1 MTLPTCT
8 CIPSS
13 ASCPRLA
20 YFSNNWK
27 GAKPI
32 RLLISVAVGLII
44 CFAVPK
50 PVQIPRK
57 GWQLLSIFLAT
68 ITGLILG
75 PLPVGAWAFVCLMAL
90 VATRTLTF
98 VAAFSAFTN
107 DTIWLI
113 VTSFFFSRGFVKTGL
128 GDRIAMLFVRWLGK
142 STLGLSYGLV
152 LSELVISPAMPSTTA
167 RAGGIFIPIIR
178 SLADSVDSQP
188 RDATSRKLGA
198 YLVQSQLQ
206 SSANSSA
213 LFLTAAAQNLLCI
226 KLAEAL
232 GVEIPSVWIY
242 WFKTALFPA
251 IFAIAVTPYLVYKL
265 FPPEIK
271 NTPNAPVMAAER
283 LKEMGSP
290 SLDEWLM
297 IGIMIFTVVLWM
309 AGNALKIASVLAAMM
324 GLSLLLLFGVIN
336 WDDCLSEKSAWD
348 TLVWFAVLIGMAN
361 QLTTL
366 GVVSWISNGVANT
379 LSSGSMSLP
388 AKFFIMQAAYF
399 GIHYMFASQTA
410 HVGALYSAFLA
421 MQLKSGVPGRLATL
435 ALAYNTNLFGS
446 ITHYSSGQAAVY
458 FGAGYVNLKDAFRL
472 GIIVALVNIT
482 IWIAIASLWWKLL
495 GLY

>member
-1 MTLPTCT
+1 MTLPTIT
-8 CIPSS
+8 CNPSS
-13 ASCPRLA
+13 SCPRFA
-20 YFSNNWK
+20 NFWSNWK

-32 RLLISVAVGLII
+32 RLLISIAVGLII

-50 PVQIPRK
+50 PDKIPIK
-57 GWQLLSIFLAT
+57 GWQLLSIFLTT
-68 ITGLILG
+68 ITGLIIS

-98 VAAFSAFTN
+98 AAAFAAFTN

-128 GDRIAMLFVRWLGK
+128 GDRIAMLFVRGLGK

-167 RAGGIFIPIIR
+167 RSGGIFLPIIR
-178 SLADSVDSQP
+178 SLAVSVDSHP
-188 RDATSRKLGA
+188 RDVTSRKLGA
-198 YLVQSQLQ
+198 YLIQSQLQ
-206 SSANSSA
+206 SAGNSSA

-226 KLAEAL
+226 KLAQAL
-232 GVEIPSVWIY
+232 GVQIPSVWTY
-242 WFKTALFPA
+242 WFKAAFLPA
-251 IFAIAVTPYLVYKL
+251 ILAIAVTPLLVYKL
-265 FPPEIK
+265 YPPEIK
-271 NTPNAPVMAAER
+271 STPNAPIMAATR

-297 IGIMIFTVVLWM
+297 IGIMIVTVVLWM
-309 AGNALKIASVLAAMM
+309 AGNALNIASVLAAMM
-324 GLSLLLLFGVIN
+324 GLSMLLLFGVID

-366 GVVSWISNGVANT
+366 GVVTWISDGVANT

-388 AKFFIMQAAYF
+388 AKFFVMQAAYF

-410 HVGALYSAFLA
+410 HVGALFSAFLA
-421 MQLKSGVPGRLATL
+421 MQLKSTVPGRLAAL
-435 ALAYNTNLFGS
+435 ALAYNTNLFGAL
-446 ITHYSSGQAAVY
+446 THYSSGQAAVY
-458 FGAGYVNLKDAFRL
+458 FGAGYVNLRDAFKL
-472 GIIVALVNIT
+472 GIIVALVNIA
-482 IWIAIASLWWKLL
+482 IWVAVSSFWWKLV